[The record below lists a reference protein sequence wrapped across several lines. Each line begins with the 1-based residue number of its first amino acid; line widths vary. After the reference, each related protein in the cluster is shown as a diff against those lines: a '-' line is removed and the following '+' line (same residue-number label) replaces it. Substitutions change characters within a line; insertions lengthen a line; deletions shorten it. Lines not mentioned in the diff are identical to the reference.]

1 MRQLSALALAGF
13 KEALRNRV
21 TVVVAVFAVVLI
33 ALTSVVMNL
42 TVLSLDRVVTDFGL
56 GVMSLLLISL
66 AVFMSVG
73 MLNRELERRTAFLI
87 VSRPISRS
95 QFIVARYLGIV
106 ATLTMLLAAMSG
118 VYAAQLVVFDVPYVS
133 SIPGALVGLWCQL
146 VLLSAMGVFFS
157 SMSGQV
163 TSAIS
168 VVGLY
173 LIGQWTSDLHVLAVK
188 LGPVLGAVARA
199 GYYVLPNFARMDFK
213 PQAAAGVSVGI
224 DELLRGLG
232 TSVGWSLLF
241 LVGATLLFRRRD
253 FK

>member
-1 MRQLSALALAGF
+1 MRQLLMLALAGF
-13 KEALRNRV
+13 REAIRNRV
-21 TVVVAVFAVVLI
+21 TVVVAVFALVLI

-56 GVMSLLLISL
+56 GVMSLLMISL
-66 AVFMSVG
+66 TIFMSVG
-73 MLNRELERRTAFLI
+73 MLNRELERRTVFLI

-95 QFIVARYLGIV
+95 LFIVGRYVGV
-106 ATLTMLLAAMSG
+106 MATLTLLLLAMSA
-118 VYAAQLVVFDVPYVS
+118 VYAAQIVIFDVPTANSVPAA
-133 SIPGALVGLWCQL
+133 IAGLWCQL
-146 VLLSAMGVFFS
+146 LLLSAMGLFFS

-163 TSAIS
+163 TAAIC

-173 LIGQWTSDLHVLAVK
+173 LVGQWTSDLHVLAVK
-188 LGPVLGAVARA
+188 LGPVMGAIARG

-213 PQAAAGVSVGI
+213 PQAAAGASVTMGEFL
-224 DELLRGLG
+224 DGLG